1 MFKRLTINI
10 ETGEY
15 KASSELSSKLLRTE
29 HACMT
34 PEEISTFLTKWQ
46 TDIVVHS
53 YNPSTQEVEAGGF
66 QIQGQRGY
74 KIIN

>member
-1 MFKRLTINI
+1 
-10 ETGEY
+10 
-15 KASSELSSKLLRTE
+15 
-29 HACMT
+29 MT